1 MKPNRFNYWIWFGL
15 VLTALPLIVA
25 VWIVIG
31 ESAQETTIIVAFK
44 GVISRGE
51 LLLVCLSILG
61 ANLGDLFKDEC
72 LNKNLGLML
81 KALSFIL
88 SLLAISSFGVI
99 NTNSNFSKDI
109 IWTTSVWMFYCSV
122 AICLVSSFSPRKR
135 D

>member
-72 LNKNLGLML
+72 LNKNLG
-81 KALSFIL
+81 
-88 SLLAISSFGVI
+88 
-99 NTNSNFSKDI
+99 
-109 IWTTSVWMFYCSV
+109 
-122 AICLVSSFSPRKR
+122 
-135 D
+135 